1 MRAQHGRGRLRLDRL
16 PAVLHLPP
24 LFAFRRRD
32 RLLERDLVLFRN
44 LRRPQPDQTVPAG
57 SQDIFAIL
65 ARRHVRDGRI
75 VQVQSREWRR
85 GRASSIERYARDLR
99 CAIVRGG
106 YDEQSI
112 LVVVVCGSCLL

>member
-1 MRAQHGRGRLRLDRL
+1 MRAQYRRGRLRLDRP
-16 PAVLHLPP
+16 PAFLHLPP

-44 LRRPQPDQTVPAG
+44 LRRPQPNQTVPAG

-75 VQVQSREWRR
+75 VQVQSCERHG
-85 GRASSIERYARDLR
+85 GRPSSIERYARDLR

-112 LVVVVCGSCLL
+112 VVVVCGSCLL